1 MCCHIVV
8 AQTGHMIHVVT
19 QQGKVILLQAI
30 LDFVQ
35 TLGTTSIEVYE
46 WSETDVRL
54 KRLPNSPN
62 FAEFT
67 QKKASLIFNGW
78 RLAHAVVKADYSDRR
93 NLNMPGLGFLLQAGN
108 ILDFGASSIALQKGA
123 STALNDFSLTSLSG
137 RVGQGLAILYGQS
150 LGLKFAAHL
159 RSHVASTG
167 AMQVNDAM
175 ADFLFANDH
184 LTALIESKG
193 SFTLQA
199 NNPTSIKSVLKGA
212 LEKQIDP
219 WMASLTPVPDNGYV
233 IYSCLREKSWGPSAI
248 FIVDPPGSAGD
259 GWQIR
264 LTPDQVR
271 RENYGTWLRAMGL
284 NDAARRLIDPN
295 SKKKG
300 AREERF
306 FLQEVNGRTY
316 AYRNSYN
323 FPLCYTGY
331 SVPMLGIDFGVLQAI
346 SEVLQSANARQSEL
360 RVELP
365 EQTPEIQDGVSI
377 FPDGSVFGY
386 VNRKPIQYEVV
397 TL

>member
-1 MCCHIVV
+1 
-8 AQTGHMIHVVT
+8 MIHVVT

-46 WSETDVRL
+46 WNEANVCL

-78 RLAHAVVKADYSDRR
+78 RLAHAVVKADYLDRR
-93 NLNMPGLGFLLQAGN
+93 NLYMPGIGFLLQAGN
-108 ILDFGASSIALQKGA
+108 ILDFGAPSIALQKDA
-123 STALNDFSLTSLSG
+123 SEALNDFSLTSLSG

-159 RSHVASTG
+159 RSHVASLPAGSTG
-167 AMQVNDAM
+167 AMHVNDAM

-184 LTALIESKG
+184 LTALIEAKG

-199 NNPTSIKSVLKGA
+199 NNPSSIKSVLKGA
-212 LEKQIDP
+212 LEKQIYP
-219 WMASLTPVPDNGYV
+219 WMKSLTPVPDNGYV

-248 FIVDPPGSAGD
+248 FVVDPPGSAGD

-271 RENYGTWLRAMGL
+271 RENYGSWLRAMGL
-284 NDAARRLIDPN
+284 NDAARRLIDPY
-295 SKKKG
+295 SEQKG

-306 FLQEVNGRTY
+306 FLQEFNGRIY

-323 FPLCYTGY
+323 LPLGSMGY
-331 SVPMLGIDFGVLQAI
+331 SVPMLGIDFGVLKGI
-346 SEVLQSANARQSEL
+346 SSVLQSANARQSEL

-377 FPDGSVFGY
+377 FPDGSIFGY
-386 VNRKPIQYEVV
+386 ANRKPVRYEVV